1 MNILNTLVAIGVGVT
16 LVSGSAQARSL
27 RSAHH
32 PHFERWGNWHQHRER
47 ERAHRDQHDP
57 DHNSSRSSSAH
68 FEGWHPSRHE
78 GTDWNYS
85 HESQRH
91 PHGNKHESHNGWH
104 SGNFFREWRA
114 GD

>member
-16 LVSGSAQARSL
+16 LCSGSAQARSL

-32 PHFERWGNWHQHRER
+32 HFERWGS
-47 ERAHRDQHDP
+47 AHRH
-57 DHNSSRSSSAH
+57 HKESAH
-68 FEGWHPSRHE
+68 IGINTIQITTPRGVHQRTSKVGIYPSRHE
-78 GTDWNYS
+78 GTNSEYS

-91 PHGNKHESHNGWH
+91 PHGNKHKIANGWH